1 MSDICFHLHSVFL
14 TVQRLIKKYKQLLSG
29 SRDFVVVQLS
39 CKDQALSCSA
49 RISQA
54 GSLWDHS
61 ACQGCCSYLSLP
73 VKTQALAPLHP
84 PRPVERA
91 RAQPVACKCV
101 HGSRHS
107 GVYAFVHV
115 CPRLC
120 VILRAGR
127 SVSRCSSSESGLP
140 ADDAL
145 S

>member
-1 MSDICFHLHSVFL
+1 MSDICFHLRSVFL

-29 SRDFVVVQLS
+29 SRDFLPLCSSPVRIRLFPAAHVSVRQVHCGTILHVKAAAVICHSLS
-39 CKDQALSCSA
+39 RLKRSLLCTHRGLLS
-49 RISQA
+49 
-54 GSLWDHS
+54 
-61 ACQGCCSYLSLP
+61 
-73 VKTQALAPLHP
+73 V
-84 PRPVERA
+84 